1 MKRVL
6 IITYYWPPSGGAGVQ
21 RWLKMVKYL
30 RSFGWEPIIYTPEN
44 PAYPVL
50 DQTLQNDIPEG
61 IEIWKHPI
69 WEPYEWY
76 KKFTGRKKSEH
87 VFSGFMQEK
96 KKKGWKDD
104 VALWIRSNFFI
115 PDART
120 FWIKPSIQFLTEKLN
135 DAPVNLIVSTGP
147 PHSAHLIALGVKNNT
162 RIPWIADFRDPW
174 TKIDYFHQLKLT
186 KASRTKHES
195 LERDV
200 LVNADAVSCVSWHW
214 ADDFKAMSGRSVLVI
229 TNGYDEEDF
238 NNIITEPSKR
248 FTISHIGSMNADRNH
263 KSLWSALQRLCA
275 DLPNFKL
282 DFQLVLIGKN
292 DTQVYDDI
300 QKYNLGAN
308 LLHLDYLPHN
318 QIAYYQ
324 CNATVL
330 LLSLGNMPS
339 VLGLLPGKLFEYLAA
354 RRPILVIG
362 PEDGD
367 SSRIVRETSSGIT
380 CNFNDEQKLYQQ
392 IGNWYSKWKSGSL
405 SIEQHHIEQYTRQN
419 ITKQMAALFDTIV
432 TKSI

>member
-1 MKRVL
+1 
-6 IITYYWPPSGGAGVQ
+6 
-21 RWLKMVKYL
+21 
-30 RSFGWEPIIYTPEN
+30 
-44 PAYPVL
+44 
-50 DQTLQNDIPEG
+50 
-61 IEIWKHPI
+61 
-69 WEPYEWY
+69 
-76 KKFTGRKKSEH
+76 
-87 VFSGFMQEK
+87 
-96 KKKGWKDD
+96 
-104 VALWIRSNFFI
+104 
-115 PDART
+115 
-120 FWIKPSIQFLTEKLN
+120 
-135 DAPVNLIVSTGP
+135 
-147 PHSAHLIALGVKNNT
+147 
-162 RIPWIADFRDPW
+162 
-174 TKIDYFHQLKLT
+174 
-186 KASRTKHES
+186 
-195 LERDV
+195 
-200 LVNADAVSCVSWHW
+200 
-214 ADDFKAMSGRSVLVI
+214 
-229 TNGYDEEDF
+229 
-238 NNIITEPSKR
+238 
-248 FTISHIGSMNADRNH
+248 
-263 KSLWSALQRLCA
+263 
-275 DLPNFKL
+275 
-282 DFQLVLIGKN
+282 VLIGKN

-405 SIEQHHIEQYTRQN
+405 SIEQHRIEQYTRRN